1 MSTSMSC
8 TFSGHRKLSLDLNLN
23 ITKTQIISVRKLL
36 QQRELELL
44 SNNLDWSWKNEGAR
58 FQA

>member
-8 TFSGHRKLSLDLNLN
+8 TLSGQTLKLSLDLNLN
-23 ITKTQIISVRKLL
+23 ITKTKIISVGKLQ

-44 SNNLDWSWKNEGAR
+44 SNNLDGR
-58 FQA
+58 GIYGYYD

>member
-8 TFSGHRKLSLDLNLN
+8 TLSEHQKLSLDLNLN
-23 ITKTQIISVRKLL
+23 ITKTKIISARKLQ

-44 SNNLDWSWKNEGAR
+44 SDNLDGSWNLGYYG
-58 FQA
+58 